1 MVFVWWFLCGMVGE
15 ECHSFESY
23 VVSLCHKLK
32 GKGGS
37 LDADFRGHIKED
49 DEII

>member
-1 MVFVWWFLCGMVGE
+1 MVGE
-15 ECHSFESY
+15 ECPSVESY

-32 GKGGS
+32 GKGVG
-37 LDADFRGHIKED
+37 LDADFRGHFKED